1 VTRGPECRMDDRTS
15 HADEQLATIH
25 LLDSAQGHIV
35 QTWRFRDKREIVIG
49 RSDDCDV
56 VIADPHVSRTHAKL
70 QFADGAWTLNSTG
83 RHGTL
88 VDDRLVAE
96 TQLGRD
102 TRFRLGSQGPLLR
115 FESGAH
121 EGRPSETID
130 SIQPDLIAMLEIDQ
144 ERKLHEADDI
154 AAGSLFRELEE
165 QVRRARQRSIED
177 TEVH

>member
-1 VTRGPECRMDDRTS
+1 MEDRTS
-15 HADEQLATIH
+15 HSDDRLATIH
-25 LLDSAQGHIV
+25 LLDSAQGHVV

-49 RSDDCDV
+49 RSDECDV
-56 VIADPHVSRTHAKL
+56 TITDPHVSRTHVKL
-70 QFADGAWTLNSTG
+70 QHADGVWTLTSTG

-88 VDDRLVAE
+88 VNDRLVAE

-102 TRFRLGSQGPLLR
+102 TRFRLGAQGPLLR

-130 SIQPDLIAMLEIDQ
+130 SIQPDLIAMLEID
-144 ERKLHEADDI
+144 ENRKLQEADDI

-165 QVRRARQRSIED
+165 QVRRARQRSIGD
-177 TEVH
+177 TEVR